1 MMTQKERKEA
11 LERIYSMIGNPEQQ
25 REMVV
30 NFSLQERIRSNAN
43 YRETKERLLKIAEKE
58 GVKALCSVVIMTGKH
73 CTGLTAN
80 NKKYIWEGN
89 SGYTERSRYCGSLY
103 IEGMGTVFTSGRI
116 EKAVEYLIKN

>member
-1 MMTQKERKEA
+1 MTQKERKEA
-11 LERIYSMIGNPEQQ
+11 LERIYAMIGTPDQQ
-25 REMVV
+25 REMVK
-30 NFSLQERIRSNAN
+30 NFNLQERINSTSNYN
-43 YRETKERLLKIAEKE
+43 KTKEKLLKVAEKE
-58 GVKALCSVVIMTGKH
+58 GVKSLCSVVIMAGRY

-103 IEGMGTVFTSGRI
+103 IEGVGTIFTSGRI